1 LVAAGRTGRESWK
14 EVRVSRI
21 GRLPVKIPAGV
32 QIQIEGTTVKVRG
45 PKGEMARTFPA
56 FLRFDREADV
66 LQVKRSSDERTQRAS
81 HGMARALVQNMVT
94 GVSQGFQ
101 KELQV
106 EGVGYR
112 AELKGT
118 DLVLSLGFSH
128 PVTVKAPAGISFGV
142 DEKARIIQVR
152 GYDRELVGQLAA
164 DIRKIRPPEPYKGK
178 GLRYVGER
186 VRRKAGKAG
195 KAAGAK

>member
-1 LVAAGRTGRESWK
+1 M
-14 EVRVSRI
+14 SRI

-45 PKGEMARTFPA
+45 PKGEIVRTFPA
-56 FLRFDREADV
+56 FLSFDREADAIH
-66 LQVKRSSDERTQRAS
+66 VKRSSDTRPQRAS
-81 HGMARALVQNMVT
+81 HGMARALIQNMVT

-112 AELKGT
+112 AEMKGT

-128 PVTVKAPAGISFGV
+128 PVTIKPPAGISFSI
-142 DEKARIIQVR
+142 DEKARTIQIR
-152 GYDRELVGQLAA
+152 GYDREQVGQLAA
-164 DIRKIRPPEPYKGK
+164 DLRKIRPPEPYKGK
-178 GLRYVGER
+178 GLRYVGEH

-195 KAAGAK
+195 KAAAVK

>member
-1 LVAAGRTGRESWK
+1 
-14 EVRVSRI
+14 VSRI

-32 QIQIEGTTVKVRG
+32 QIQIDGTTVKVRG
-45 PKGEMARTFPA
+45 PKGEMVRTFPG
-56 FLRFDREADV
+56 FLTIGREADAI
-66 LQVKRSSDERTQRAS
+66 QVKRSSDDRMQRAS
-81 HGMARALVQNMVT
+81 HGMARALIQNMVT
-94 GVSQGFQ
+94 GVSEGFL

-112 AELKGT
+112 AEMKGS
-118 DLVLSLGFSH
+118 DLVLSVGFSH

-186 VRRKAGKAG
+186 IRRKAGKAG
-195 KAAGAK
+195 KAAATK

>member
-1 LVAAGRTGRESWK
+1 
-14 EVRVSRI
+14 VSRI

-32 QIQIEGTTVKVRG
+32 QIQIDGKTVRVRG
-45 PKGEMARTFPA
+45 PKGEMARTFTA
-56 FLRFDREADV
+56 DLSFTCEADV
-66 LQVKRSSDERTQRAS
+66 LQVKRGSEERQMRAL
-81 HGMARALVQNMVT
+81 HGMARAIIQNMVT
-94 GVSQGFQ
+94 GVSQGFS

-112 AELKGT
+112 PEMKGS

-128 PVTVKAPAGISFGV
+128 PVVVKAPKGISFAIE
-142 DEKARIIQVR
+142 EKTRIITVK
-152 GYDRELVGQLAA
+152 GFDRELVGQVAA

-178 GLRYVGER
+178 GLRYVGEY

-195 KAAGAK
+195 KAAVK

>member
-1 LVAAGRTGRESWK
+1 M
-14 EVRVSRI
+14 SRI

-32 QIQIEGTTVKVRG
+32 QIQIEGTTVKVKG
-45 PKGEMARTFPA
+45 PKGELVRTFPA
-56 FLRFDREADV
+56 FLSFSKEADALEV
-66 LQVKRSSDERTQRAS
+66 GRASDARTQRAS
-81 HGMARALVQNMVT
+81 HGMARALIHNMVV

-101 KELQV
+101 KSLQV

-128 PVTVKAPAGISFGV
+128 PVTIKAPAGISFGV
-142 DEKARIIQVR
+142 DEKARIILVK
-152 GYDRELVGQLAA
+152 GYDRELVGQMTA
-164 DIRKIRPPEPYKGK
+164 DLRKIRPPEPYKGK
-178 GLRYVGER
+178 GLRYVGEK

-195 KAAGAK
+195 KTAAAK

>member
-1 LVAAGRTGRESWK
+1 
-14 EVRVSRI
+14 VSRI
-21 GRLPVKIPAGV
+21 GRLPVKIPPGV
-32 QIQIEGTTVKVRG
+32 QIQIDGTTVKVKG
-45 PKGEMARTFPA
+45 PKGELARTFPA
-56 FLRFDREADV
+56 FLTFHCEADAV
-66 LQVKRSSDERTQRAS
+66 QVKRSSDARSERAS

-94 GVSQGFQ
+94 GVSQGFR

-112 AELKGT
+112 AEMKGA

-128 PVTVKAPAGISFGV
+128 PVTVKPPKGISFAV
-142 DEKARIIQVR
+142 DEKARTIQVF
-152 GYDRELVGQLAA
+152 GYDREQVGQIAA
-164 DIRKIRPPEPYKGK
+164 DLRKLRPPEPYKGK

-195 KAAGAK
+195 KTAAAAAGGK